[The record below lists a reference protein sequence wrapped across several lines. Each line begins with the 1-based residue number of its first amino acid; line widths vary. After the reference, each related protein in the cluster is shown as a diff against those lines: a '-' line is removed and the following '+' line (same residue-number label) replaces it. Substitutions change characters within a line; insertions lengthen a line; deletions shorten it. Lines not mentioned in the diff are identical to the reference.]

1 MTNTLAVAI
10 DLPDRLT
17 ADILD
22 PGRVP
27 ALLEALRRDGID
39 VRVVREVHEWDGSTG
54 TVTSHLTCIV
64 DGGEITAVGL
74 ARERGESSM
83 LAILSAVGSAHR
95 VEASLRH

>member
-22 PGRVP
+22 PGRVA
-27 ALLEALRRDGID
+27 ALLELLSREGIH
-39 VRVVREVHEWDGSTG
+39 VSVVREVHEWDGSSG
-54 TVTSHLTCIV
+54 TVTSYLTCIV

-74 ARERGESSM
+74 ARERGEASM
-83 LAILSAVGSAHR
+83 RAILSAVGSP
-95 VEASLRH
+95 LR

>member
-27 ALLEALRRDGID
+27 ALVELLRREGIH
-39 VRVVREVHEWDGSTG
+39 VTVVREVHEWDGSTG
-54 TVTSHLTCIV
+54 MVTSYLTCIV
-64 DGGEITAVGL
+64 DGDEITAVGV
-74 ARERGESSM
+74 ARERGEASM
-83 LAILSAVGSAHR
+83 LAILSAVGSPPR
-95 VEASLRH
+95 

>member
-27 ALLEALRRDGID
+27 ALLEALRRQRID
-39 VRVVREVHEWDGSTG
+39 VRVVREVHDWDGSTG
-54 TVTSHLTCIV
+54 TVTSQLTCVV
-64 DGGEITAVGL
+64 DGDEVTAVGL
-74 ARERGESSM
+74 ARERGEASM
-83 LAILSAVGSAHR
+83 LAILSAVGSAQR
-95 VEASLRH
+95 

>member
-1 MTNTLAVAI
+1 MMNSLAVAI

-22 PGRVP
+22 PGRVA
-27 ALLEALRRDGID
+27 ALLELLRREGID
-39 VRVVREVHEWDGSTG
+39 VSVVREVHEWDGATG

-64 DGGEITAVGL
+64 DGHEITAVGL

-83 LAILSAVGSAHR
+83 LAILSAVGSPQP
-95 VEASLRH
+95 

>member
-1 MTNTLAVAI
+1 MTKTLAVAI

-27 ALLEALRRDGID
+27 ALLEALRREGID
-39 VRVVREVHEWDGSTG
+39 VSVVREVHEWDGSTA

-64 DGGEITAVGL
+64 KGGEITAVGV
-74 ARERGESSM
+74 ARERGEASM
-83 LAILSAVGSAHR
+83 LAILSAVGSAQR
-95 VEASLRH
+95 